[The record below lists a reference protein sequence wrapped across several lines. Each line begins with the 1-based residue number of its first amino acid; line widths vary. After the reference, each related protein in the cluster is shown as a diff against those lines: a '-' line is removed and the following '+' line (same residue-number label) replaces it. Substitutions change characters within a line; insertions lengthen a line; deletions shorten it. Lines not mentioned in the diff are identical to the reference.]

1 MSGYPNRTTYD
12 ATQKRKKY
20 IEELA
25 LRARL
30 DDDNLQANKLYK
42 RTGAISTPPDTRT
55 TSEKLADTYR
65 LRIEIRSKLGQL
77 MSGDDA
83 QKVVNGLDQQEL
95 VFLAGR
101 LDKYIADLKPKYSM
115 GMPYQAFNAYLQ
127 NAVSAYLSLGDI
139 DLSTA
144 TLLQNMITPDDLDRV
159 LSQVEQ
165 MTTSYEQK
173 SFQGLSMMYKSLM
186 NGIDQTTKLI
196 TNGIIIDPT
205 AIQDIQQVIQDAQQ
219 NIPNSTDLQQL
230 KDDIEAYNTGF
241 FNTEGERQQLLLDIR
256 KRLKLYEATMGTLKN
271 DTEKIREETKKI
283 TQRKTGTATSKV
295 RPSVKIYKNISGESY
310 IPPDAISSSMTHT
323 KLKDYIRAS
332 KSLADQNS
340 QDKSEYTRLKFK
352 ITASKDEI
360 INKLLEPEV
369 NAFMERLWTDFSV
382 AQQTTL
388 PAETQA
394 MTLGIGSQLGGVKL
408 KKATGP
414 VIDPTLLVNLNQQQQ
429 SGSTNLTGN
438 VPSIITGKS
447 TGDVIE
453 DDIKPYFLS
462 NNLDYDNMLAEAEQN
477 SMNYNVENDIRSYAN
492 TYGLGGGV
500 LQSIVDWFNNMIQ
513 GGSED
518 LITFMT
524 NNQSQPSF
532 RPQSP
537 IGPPPNIPFDPTND
551 FADELIAMPQW
562 NDVYNFYMGLNN
574 TIAQV
579 KFKVGKYKTPD
590 GEVIPTLY
598 KYGSDRKADKNGPKL
613 SLQLLLDEINQT
625 IEDEAKAGRDILV
638 PIAFDLAIEWII
650 KCISNFDDGKS
661 TPKFLPFYARRRIEI
676 LGSGLTGRK
685 PSLDKKRMKG
695 GSVRID
701 VNAGMRD
708 DTNVPKYVPFGRYII
723 NRNKLNDG
731 VIMIKRPNGSFMG
744 DIQSRRVSNKLKNVF
759 DKIIGGAIPSY
770 QDFAKL
776 DEDEKQYLHYV
787 SKKANLLDKLNVP
800 TPNKD
805 EEEKM
810 TNRYEILRGQLVA
823 GNDNR
828 ELIKEFKKLI
838 LDMSDKQLLPRRQ
851 VSDILI
857 DIEKTFI

>member
-20 IEELA
+20 LEELE

-159 LSQVEQ
+159 LNQVEQ

-196 TNGIIIDPT
+196 TNGVIIDPT

-256 KRLKLYEATMGTLKN
+256 KRLKLYEAIMGTLKN

-283 TQRKTGTATSKV
+283 TERKTGTASSKV
-295 RPSVKIYKNISGESY
+295 GPSVKIYKNISGESY

-332 KSLADQNS
+332 KSLADQNP

-369 NAFMERLWTDFSV
+369 NAFMERLWTDFLV

-388 PAETQA
+388 PSSTPASQ
-394 MTLGIGSQLGGVKL
+394 LGLGSQLGGVKL

-429 SGSTNLTGN
+429 SGSTNLTGTSP
-438 VPSIITGKS
+438 PSRPSSPTQFSPYPPAVAPSS
-447 TGDVIE
+447 TSYVA
-453 DDIKPYFLS
+453 PLS
-462 NNLDYDNMLAEAEQN
+462 STQ
-477 SMNYNVENDIRSYAN
+477 
-492 TYGLGGGV
+492 
-500 LQSIVDWFNNMIQ
+500 
-513 GGSED
+513 
-518 LITFMT
+518 
-524 NNQSQPSF
+524 QPSF

-613 SLQLLLDEINQT
+613 SLQFLLDEINQMV
-625 IEDEAKAGRDILV
+625 EDEAKAGRDILV

-650 KCISNFDDGKS
+650 KCISNFDDGKT
-661 TPKFLPFYARRRIEI
+661 TPKFLSFYTGRRIEI
-676 LGSGLTGRK
+676 LGSGAIPLAVGGQKT
-685 PSLDKKRMKG
+685 KRMKG

-731 VIMIKRPNGSFMG
+731 VIMIKRQNGSFMG

-810 TNRYEILRGQLVA
+810 TNRFEILRGQLVA

-851 VSDILI
+851 VSEILI
-857 DIEKTFI
+857 DIEKTFS